1 MLLNSGFKTLST
13 LICISFF
20 LNNNRRQ
27 LMYWTI
33 KGHTFWML
41 LCLDTIYALTF
52 NPFTAETLQFASIDM
67 YKVVHSLYNNIQLYL
82 LIILTPYLYIFVR
95 NCSVICSE
103 HQCVYKNA
111 SLDIPNNLKNVIQNI
126 EFFFNC

>member
-1 MLLNSGFKTLST
+1 MKQVCIITCIYIYQLKHPTRFKKKSIAVMLLNSKFKTLST

-33 KGHTFWML
+33 KGHTFWMR
-41 LCLDTIYALTF
+41 LCLDTIYALTL

-82 LIILTPYLYIFVR
+82 IIILTPYLYIFVR
-95 NCSVICSE
+95 NCSVICS
-103 HQCVYKNA
+103 
-111 SLDIPNNLKNVIQNI
+111 
-126 EFFFNC
+126 